1 MKYIKSFLILLGIL
15 FLVTPAYAQFDER
28 ILEFRS
34 DIKVNTDTT
43 IDIVEKI
50 VFRPSEV
57 TPRHGLE
64 WTIPYEYS
72 VKAFRRPTKL
82 TIKRVSYYPLSNE
95 SLIVMDQYSRTDES
109 GWITLR
115 IGNPDQY
122 INETYVYVIEYS
134 LKYTGI
140 SYFEEN
146 DEVYL
151 NIIGP
156 GWNIPI
162 ENASAT
168 LELPTE
174 VQEILC
180 FTGSDGS
187 NTENCDIE
195 INKNIVN
202 VKPKDILQSYEGYTI
217 AIKQPKGTFDD
228 TTKEQ
233 TILVILANIG
243 IVLPIPVGIFLFS
256 FLLKKYR
263 NPKLTIIPQ
272 YEPEK
277 DMDSLLSNV
286 LYKNISSNKGIYASL
301 IEMAIKGYYKIREY
315 EKNKYEFVKS
325 DKDSSTL
332 SKHLKVLYDAIFVY
346 GDVVPL
352 KKLTNFYTT
361 SASSLLEVGK
371 HLKEKE
377 IFNGKITKLKPIL
390 IGISG
395 FLIFFHFTTITPY
408 IIISALGWYFGILI
422 SLILLFIF
430 AFKID
435 VRTSIGNEKLHYL
448 LGLKMYIETAEKERI
463 KFHNDPQKY
472 KEVFEKLL
480 PYAMIFN
487 LEKKWAK
494 QFEDISM
501 TQPEWYEGTFTNQ
514 FNTIYLVN
522 SLSKFN
528 TSVSTYATPKSSY
541 SSSGGYRSG
550 GWSSGGSGFGGGG
563 SSGGGG
569 GGSGG
574 GGW

>member
-1 MKYIKSFLILLGIL
+1 MKKFKLLLLLLGIL
-15 FLVTPAYAQFDER
+15 FLVTPAYAQSDER
-28 ILEFRS
+28 VLEFRS
-34 DIKVNTDTT
+34 DIKVNSDTT
-43 IDIVEKI
+43 INIVEKI

-82 TIKRVSYYPLSNE
+82 TINQVSYYPLGNE
-95 SLIVMDQYSRTDES
+95 SLIVRNQYSRTDES

-115 IGNPDQY
+115 IGDPDRY
-122 INETYVYVIEYS
+122 INGTYVYIIDYS

-146 DEVYL
+146 EEVYL

-168 LELPTE
+168 LTLPSE
-174 VQEILC
+174 VKESIC

-187 NTENCDIE
+187 NQQNCEIE
-195 INKNIVN
+195 INNNIVN
-202 VKPKDILQSYEGYTI
+202 VKPRDTLQSYEGYTI
-217 AIKQPKGTFDD
+217 ALKQPKGTFDD

-233 TILVILANIG
+233 ILLVILANIG
-243 IVLPIPVGIFLFS
+243 ILLPIPVGIFLFS
-256 FLLKKYR
+256 FLIKKYK
-263 NPKLTIIPQ
+263 NPKLTVIPQ

-277 DMDSLLSNV
+277 DMDPLSSGILL
-286 LYKNISSNKGIYASL
+286 KNISTTKNIYAAL

-325 DKDSSTL
+325 EKDPSTL
-332 SKHLKVLYDAIFVY
+332 LPHLKIIYDGIFVY
-346 GDVVPL
+346 GDVVQL
-352 KKLTNFYTT
+352 KKLTNFYST
-361 SASSLLEVGK
+361 SATSFLEVGK
-371 HLKEKE
+371 YLKEKK
-377 IFNGKITKLKPIL
+377 IFNEKILKYKPMM
-390 IGISG
+390 IGVSG
-395 FLIFFHFTTITPY
+395 FITFFHFTTIAPY
-408 IIISALGWYFGILI
+408 ILFGALGWYFGILI
-422 SLILLFIF
+422 SLILFLIF

-435 VRTSIGNEKLHYL
+435 IRTTIGNEKLHYL
-448 LGLKMYIETAEKERI
+448 FGLKMYIETAEKERI
-463 KFHNDPQKY
+463 EFHNDPKKY
-472 KEVFEKLL
+472 QEVFEKLL

-494 QFEDISM
+494 QFENLSM
-501 TQPEWYEGTFTNQ
+501 SQPEWYEGSFSNQ
-514 FNTIYLVN
+514 FNTIYFVN

-528 TSVSTYATPKSSY
+528 TSVSTYALPKSSY